1 MKNGKRCFQHQF
13 CFHDATYSSRR
24 YTAENFYKNTSMRAI
39 INICKQK
46 QASTNVIFP
55 SNSSKIRILQ
65 KLLNRMGLFNTPQ
78 ILSFKES
85 DNALNQFQRSLFHH
99 VINNFNIINFRII
112 DITRQQCL
120 VFNKF
125 LLLVKVCALHS
136 QQLLACLSKHL
147 ISIAVYDRIAQRI
160 QR

>member
-1 MKNGKRCFQHQF
+1 MN
-13 CFHDATYSSRR
+13 
-24 YTAENFYKNTSMRAI
+24 
-39 INICKQK
+39 
-46 QASTNVIFP
+46 TNVILP

-65 KLLNRMGLFNTPQ
+65 KLLNRMGLFNTPE

-85 DNALNQFQRSLFHH
+85 DNALNQFHRSLFHH

-147 ISIAVYDRIAQRI
+147 ISITVYDRIAQRI